1 MTQGTTSCPKWPG
14 RFTAR
19 HHRAARAVN
28 TSMNY
33 EEQGKRMVMVVVR
46 HLHVTLGL
54 VKSVSQSVSVIHH
67 RAARAVNTSMN
78 YEEQGKRMVMVEAR
92 QGKTEGTR
100 RCEVYFMVGQIRVS

>member
-33 EEQGKRMVMVVVR
+33 EEQGKRMVM
-46 HLHVTLGL
+46 
-54 VKSVSQSVSVIHH
+54 
-67 RAARAVNTSMN
+67 
-78 YEEQGKRMVMVEAR
+78 MVMVEVR
-92 QGKTEGTR
+92 QDSGDK
-100 RCEVYFMVGQIRVS
+100 EV